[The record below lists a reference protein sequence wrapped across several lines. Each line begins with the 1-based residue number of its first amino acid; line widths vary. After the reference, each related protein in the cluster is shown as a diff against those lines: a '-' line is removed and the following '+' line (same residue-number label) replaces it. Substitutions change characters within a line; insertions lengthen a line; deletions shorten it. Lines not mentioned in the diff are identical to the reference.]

1 MPPEIQNAVN
11 LLTLESVNVTLD
23 RLLFKQMPCLILLH
37 TFTSYLILTK
47 LSAILTPFAFM
58 PFLFFVEFYFVG

>member
-23 RLLFKQMPCLILLH
+23 RLM
-37 TFTSYLILTK
+37 S
-47 LSAILTPFAFM
+47 
-58 PFLFFVEFYFVG
+58 FLCIGQSSDDFSFSLPVVAT